1 MEDLQRWITMI
12 GLCGSDFEAEAKN
25 AAFCLLRVGGA
36 FCAMFACTFLVT
48 PINSSTKYVF

>member
-25 AAFCLLRVGGA
+25 AAFCLLRAGGA

-48 PINSSTKYVF
+48 PINSST